1 MTAMERS
8 THDARLFF
16 PATQRNVKA
25 IGDVLADALPA
36 AGLILE
42 LASGSGEHGV
52 ALQQRFPRITWQC
65 SDPEPDHCR
74 SISAWIAHAGLTS
87 AMPQPLALDV
97 CAPNWVQ
104 DLPTAPAM
112 VVAVNLLH
120 ISPWEC
126 TQALMQGSARHL
138 SPGGRLL
145 IYGPFRVEGKHVSE
159 SNQQFDMSLQERNSS
174 WGVRD
179 QEAVIEEAQR
189 AALTLQDIRLMPS
202 NNRII
207 LFER

>member
-1 MTAMERS
+1 MEHFS
-8 THDARLFF
+8 DDARLFF
-16 PATQRNVKA
+16 PATQRNVHA

-36 AGLILE
+36 RGLILE

-52 ALQQRFPRITWQC
+52 AFQQRFPRVTWQC
-65 SDPEPDHCR
+65 SDQDPDHCL
-74 SISAWIAHAGLTS
+74 SISAWIAHTELTS

-97 CAPNWVQ
+97 CAPDWVH

-126 TQALMQGSARHL
+126 TQALMHGSARHL

-145 IYGPFRVEGKHVSE
+145 IYGPFRVEGEHVSE
-159 SNQQFDMSLQERNSS
+159 SNQNFDDSLRERNPS

-179 QEAVIEEAQR
+179 QEAVIAEAQR
-189 AALTLQDIRLMPS
+189 AGLSLQDIRLMPS

>member
-1 MTAMERS
+1 MERFS
-8 THDARLFF
+8 DDARLFF
-16 PATQRNVKA
+16 PATQRNVHA

-36 AGLILE
+36 DGLILE

-52 ALQQRFPRITWQC
+52 AFQQRFPRITWQC
-65 SDPEPDHCR
+65 SDPDPDHCL
-74 SISAWIAHAGLTS
+74 SISAWIAHTELTS

-97 CAPNWVQ
+97 CAPDWVH

-126 TQALMQGSARHL
+126 TQGLMHGSARHL

-145 IYGPFRVEGKHVSE
+145 IYGPFRVEGEHVSE
-159 SNQQFDMSLQERNSS
+159 SNQNFDDSLRERNPS

-179 QEAVIEEAQR
+179 QEAVIAEAQR
-189 AALTLQDIRLMPS
+189 AGLSLQDIRLMPS

>member
-1 MTAMERS
+1 MEHS

-16 PATQRNVKA
+16 PATQRNVQA
-25 IGDVLADALPA
+25 IGDVLADSLPS

-52 ALQQRFPRITWQC
+52 AFQQRFPRITWQC

-104 DLPTAPAM
+104 ELPTAPAM

-126 TQALMQGSARHL
+126 TRALMQGSVRHL
-138 SPGGRLL
+138 RPEGKLL
-145 IYGPFRVEGKHVSE
+145 IYGPFRVAGKHVSD
-159 SNQQFDMSLQERNSS
+159 SNEQFDNALRERNPH
-174 WGVRD
+174 WGVREQD
-179 QEAVIEEAQR
+179 AVINEAR
-189 AALTLQDIRLMPS
+189 HAGLTLSDIRLMPS
-202 NNRII
+202 NNRMI
-207 LFER
+207 LFKR

>member
-1 MTAMERS
+1 MEHS

-16 PATQRNVKA
+16 PATQRNVHA
-25 IGDVLADALPA
+25 IGDVLADALPS

-52 ALQQRFPRITWQC
+52 AFQQRFPRITWQC
-65 SDPEPDHCR
+65 SDPDPDHCR

-126 TQALMQGSARHL
+126 TRALMQGSARQL

-145 IYGPFRVEGKHVSE
+145 IYGPFRAEGKHVSA
-159 SNQQFDMSLQERNSS
+159 SNQLFDTSLQERNSS

-189 AALTLQDIRLMPS
+189 AGLSLQDIRLMPS

>member
-1 MTAMERS
+1 MERFS
-8 THDARLFF
+8 DDARLFF
-16 PATQRNVKA
+16 PATQRNVHA
-25 IGDVLADALPA
+25 IGDLLADALPA
-36 AGLILE
+36 DGLILE

-52 ALQQRFPRITWQC
+52 AFQQRFPRITWQC
-65 SDPEPDHCR
+65 SDQDPDHCL
-74 SISAWIAHAGLTS
+74 SISAWIAHTELTS

-97 CAPNWVQ
+97 CAPDWVH

-126 TQALMQGSARHL
+126 TQALMDGSARHL

-145 IYGPFRVEGKHVSE
+145 IYGPFRVEGEHVSE
-159 SNQQFDMSLQERNSS
+159 SNQNFDDSLRERNPS

-179 QEAVIEEAQR
+179 QEAVIAEAQR
-189 AALTLQDIRLMPS
+189 AGLSLQDIRLMPS

>member
-1 MTAMERS
+1 MERFS
-8 THDARLFF
+8 DDARLFF
-16 PATQRNVKA
+16 PATQRNVHA

-36 AGLILE
+36 RGLILE

-52 ALQQRFPRITWQC
+52 AFQQRFPRVTWQC
-65 SDPEPDHCR
+65 SDPDPDHCL
-74 SISAWIAHAGLTS
+74 SISAWIAHTGLTF

-97 CAPNWVQ
+97 CAPDWVH

-126 TQALMQGSARHL
+126 TQALMYGSARHL

-145 IYGPFRVEGKHVSE
+145 IYGPFRVEGEHVSE
-159 SNQQFDMSLQERNSS
+159 SNQNFDDSLRERNPS

-179 QEAVIEEAQR
+179 QEAVIAEAQR
-189 AALTLQDIRLMPS
+189 AELSLQDIRLMPS

>member
-1 MTAMERS
+1 MERFS
-8 THDARLFF
+8 DDARLFF
-16 PATQRNVKA
+16 PATQRNVHA

-36 AGLILE
+36 DGLILE

-52 ALQQRFPRITWQC
+52 AFQQRFPRITWQC
-65 SDPEPDHCR
+65 SDQDPDHCL
-74 SISAWIAHAGLTS
+74 SISAWIAHTELTS

-97 CAPNWVQ
+97 CAPDWVH

-126 TQALMQGSARHL
+126 TQALMYGSARHL

-145 IYGPFRVEGKHVSE
+145 IYGPFRVEGEHVSE
-159 SNQQFDMSLQERNSS
+159 SNQNFDDSLRERNPS

-179 QEAVIEEAQR
+179 QEAVIAEAQR
-189 AALTLQDIRLMPS
+189 AGLSLQDIHLMPS

>member
-1 MTAMERS
+1 MERFS
-8 THDARLFF
+8 DDARLFF
-16 PATQRNVKA
+16 PATQRNVHA

-36 AGLILE
+36 DGLILE

-52 ALQQRFPRITWQC
+52 AFQQRFPRITWQC
-65 SDPEPDHCR
+65 SDQDPDLCL
-74 SISAWIAHAGLTS
+74 SISAWIAHTELTS

-97 CAPNWVQ
+97 CAPDWVH

-126 TQALMQGSARHL
+126 TQALMYGSARHL

-145 IYGPFRVEGKHVSE
+145 IYGPFRVEGEHVSE
-159 SNQQFDMSLQERNSS
+159 SNQNFDDSLRERNPS

-179 QEAVIEEAQR
+179 QEAVIAEAQR
-189 AALTLQDIRLMPS
+189 AGLSLQDIRLMPS

>member
-1 MTAMERS
+1 MERFS
-8 THDARLFF
+8 DDARLFF
-16 PATQRNVKA
+16 PATQRNVHA

-36 AGLILE
+36 DGLILE

-52 ALQQRFPRITWQC
+52 AFQQRFPRITWQC
-65 SDPEPDHCR
+65 SDQDPDHCL
-74 SISAWIAHAGLTS
+74 SISAWIAHTELTS

-97 CAPNWVQ
+97 CAPDWVH

-126 TQALMQGSARHL
+126 TQALMDGSARHL

-145 IYGPFRVEGKHVSE
+145 IYGPFRVEGEHVSK
-159 SNQQFDMSLQERNSS
+159 SNQNFDDSLRERNPS

-179 QEAVIEEAQR
+179 QEAVIAEAQR
-189 AALTLQDIRLMPS
+189 AGLSLQDIRLMPS

>member
-1 MTAMERS
+1 MERFS
-8 THDARLFF
+8 DDARLFF
-16 PATQRNVKA
+16 PATQRNVHA

-36 AGLILE
+36 DGLILE

-52 ALQQRFPRITWQC
+52 AFQQRFPRITWQC
-65 SDPEPDHCR
+65 SDQDPDHCL
-74 SISAWIAHAGLTS
+74 SISAWIAHTELTS

-97 CAPNWVQ
+97 CAPDWVH

-126 TQALMQGSARHL
+126 TQALMYGSARHL

-145 IYGPFRVEGKHVSE
+145 IYGPFRVEGEHVSE
-159 SNQQFDMSLQERNSS
+159 SNQNFDDSLRERNPS

-179 QEAVIEEAQR
+179 QEAVIAEAQR
-189 AALTLQDIRLMPS
+189 AGLSLQDIRSMPS

>member
-1 MTAMERS
+1 MEHFS
-8 THDARLFF
+8 DDARLFF
-16 PATQRNVKA
+16 PATQRNVHA

-36 AGLILE
+36 DGLILE

-52 ALQQRFPRITWQC
+52 AFQQRFPRITWQC
-65 SDPEPDHCR
+65 SDQDPDHCL
-74 SISAWIAHAGLTS
+74 SISAWIAHTELTS
-87 AMPQPLALDV
+87 AMPQPLAWDV
-97 CAPNWVQ
+97 CAPDWVH

-126 TQALMQGSARHL
+126 TQALMDGSARHL

-145 IYGPFRVEGKHVSE
+145 IYGPFRVEGEHVSE
-159 SNQQFDMSLQERNSS
+159 SNQNFDDSLRERNPS

-179 QEAVIEEAQR
+179 QEAVIAEAQR
-189 AALTLQDIRLMPS
+189 AGLSLQDIRLMPS

>member
-1 MTAMERS
+1 MSPMEIS
-8 THDARLFF
+8 SDDARLFF
-16 PATQRNVKA
+16 PATQRNVHA

-36 AGLILE
+36 GGLILE

-52 ALQQRFPRITWQC
+52 AFQQRFPRITWQC
-65 SDPEPDHCR
+65 SDPDSDHCR
-74 SISAWIAHAGLTS
+74 SISSWIAHAGLTS

-97 CAPNWVQ
+97 CEPDWVGG
-104 DLPTAPAM
+104 LPTAPAM

-159 SNQQFDMSLQERNSS
+159 SNQLFDTSLQERNSS

-179 QEAVIEEAQR
+179 QEAVIKEAQG
-189 AALTLQDIRLMPS
+189 AGLSLQDIRLMPA

>member
-1 MTAMERS
+1 MTAMEHS

-16 PATQRNVKA
+16 PATQRNVQA
-25 IGDVLADALPA
+25 IGDMLDEVLPPD
-36 AGLILE
+36 GLILE

-52 ALQQRFPRITWQC
+52 AFQQRFSSITWQC

-74 SISAWIAHAGLTS
+74 SISAWIAHERLTS
-87 AMPQPLALDV
+87 VMPQPLALDV

-104 DLPTAPAM
+104 ELPTAPAM

-145 IYGPFRVEGKHVSE
+145 IYGPFRLEGKHVSE
-159 SNQQFDMSLQERNSS
+159 SNQQFDTSLRERNSS

-179 QEAVIEEAQR
+179 QEAVIEEAQGVG
-189 AALTLQDIRLMPS
+189 LSLQDIRLMPS

>member
-1 MTAMERS
+1 MEHS

-16 PATQRNVKA
+16 PATQRNVQA
-25 IGDVLADALPA
+25 IGDVLADFLLS

-52 ALQQRFPRITWQC
+52 AFQQRFPRITWQC

-87 AMPQPLALDV
+87 SMPQPLALDV

-126 TQALMQGSARHL
+126 TRALMQGSARQL
-138 SPGGRLL
+138 LPGGRLL
-145 IYGPFRVEGKHVSE
+145 IYGPFRLEGKHVSA
-159 SNQQFDMSLQERNSS
+159 SNQLFDTSLQERNSS

-179 QEAVIEEAQR
+179 QEAVIEEAQG
-189 AALTLQDIRLMPS
+189 AGLSLQDIRLMPS

>member
-1 MTAMERS
+1 MERFS
-8 THDARLFF
+8 DDARLFF
-16 PATQRNVKA
+16 PATQRNVHA

-36 AGLILE
+36 DGLILE

-52 ALQQRFPRITWQC
+52 AFQQRFPRITWQC
-65 SDPEPDHCR
+65 SDQDPDHCL
-74 SISAWIAHAGLTS
+74 SISAWIAHTELTS

-97 CAPNWVQ
+97 CAPDWVH

-126 TQALMQGSARHL
+126 TQALMYGSARHL

-145 IYGPFRVEGKHVSE
+145 IYGPFRVEGDKVG
-159 SNQQFDMSLQERNSS
+159 LLL
-174 WGVRD
+174 
-179 QEAVIEEAQR
+179 EE
-189 AALTLQDIRLMPS
+189 LLPGDTT
-202 NNRII
+202 
-207 LFER
+207 